1 MITIAIN
8 CQKIQIKLL
17 SGMKEHTDDMM
28 LNYKLIRRGLH
39 RFQMLQLQLQLQLQ
53 LLFDVMGRNIILEEE
68 GKEEKK

>member
-17 SGMKEHTDDMM
+17 SRMKEHTDDMM

-39 RFQMLQLQLQLQLQ
+39 RFQMLQLQ
-53 LLFDVMGRNIILEEE
+53 F
-68 GKEEKK
+68 